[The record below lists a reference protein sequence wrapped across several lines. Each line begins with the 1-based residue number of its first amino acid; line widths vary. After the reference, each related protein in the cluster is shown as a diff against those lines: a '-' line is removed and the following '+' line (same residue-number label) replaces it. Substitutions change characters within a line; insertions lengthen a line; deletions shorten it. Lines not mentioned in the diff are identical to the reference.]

1 MEEGQ
6 TVYNGDVDVRVTGM
20 EDSGSGIQKVLYK
33 ILKDSEGVDQGE
45 IIGEDKYDYENGVT
59 DFENSTFTIKIP
71 AEGNNSSSIRVQ
83 VRVVDNAGNMQE
95 RKIAHLAIN
104 NQIPKVKL
112 SIVSKEHEEAKKT
125 YYNQDCIIK
134 IEVDDADYTLNR
146 KAFEQA
152 IQIEKD
158 GNKIELS
165 EMANY
170 GEWKWVERDKSESGL
185 PYIQLSFRENA
196 QYRLSLG
203 QYKNLAN
210 QVAVVEGMNNY
221 EFTVDKTKPNGKLVE
236 ADSGDIS
243 MQPADSLADLL
254 AIALIKR
261 QPVIYV
267 ESPDGDVAKILYYKQ
282 KYIENTRPLSENDLE
297 KLYVKGEFEKPED
310 NFISI
315 NSNEEF
321 VVYVRITDNAGNTT
335 YLNSNGIIVDILG
348 GKVTITESGV
358 NGSSKSE
365 AGYYNGDVKITIT
378 VNDEG
383 MNDIFSGIRKVTA
396 FVYCDGVLKHPVT
409 KEATGI
415 ELFAFD
421 KDKNNDGKLEG
432 TVKKEDL
439 ITSKI
444 FTAFK
449 LDGITHEFILK
460 GEDYN
465 SDNVRVEVCVKD
477 NAGNPFDDGD
487 GIWAERDKLE
497 LKINTTKPTVT
508 VDFGNDITPEIRVE
522 EDIDGKQRGYF
533 QSEKASEAAK
543 EKKATRVAKITI
555 TDRAST
561 FDKDNATKEIKK
573 QISAMIYDN
582 DELKTNVELKK
593 LNIDWD
599 SEGDIHTAY
608 VYFVDDGNYNCTWD
622 ALGYTN
628 KADNKPGSI
637 VVNGNEPRDVQVAYT
652 FTIDNTLPTGLLKIN
667 DTTEI
672 GRWTKAE
679 EETDTEQD
687 KINFFFRNKEI
698 KVTIG
703 GDDAV
708 SPYELYYYQEKAEL
722 STPLSIT
729 ELNKKFNAS
738 AFTKYE
744 HKLLKPDIDT
754 SFNGTAFSVGSLFEG
769 VGYLRVEDYAGN
781 YIYISSEGYV
791 VEDTAPVLTLQP
803 STPDVLV
810 DGKNINPDPNNPKK
824 FGYYN
829 GDKKLIEVKVN
840 VADLINQ
847 VDAYSGIKSVSY
859 TIKKDNDTKITDE
872 GILFPLEGNLPDRMA
887 YDQRKEVFDAIIT
900 IDDIGENGRHNS
912 SDLKVEVTAVDN
924 AGNTVTDYVVL
935 DIDTSRPTILVS
947 YDNNNDNGTGSYF
960 DKPRQAI
967 VKVTER
973 KGSFNAQEATAGIT
987 IKAVD
992 ANGNDIKNPD
1002 GTIWDTKTLI
1012 GPWQEE
1018 EGTDKTGE
1026 ADRYTQYTTINFI
1039 EDATYTLHIEY
1050 TDNSGN
1056 INQGFSYAPGT
1067 IHPEKFTIDKT
1078 NPTGTL
1084 TATGMNEK
1092 SKNSSWNQ
1100 MVDSLTFD
1108 RWSIN
1113 GITVN
1118 GTFEDITSS
1127 IQQVDYYKV
1136 ANNKVLTKEEL
1147 EWELGDTSVVHT
1159 QVQQIP
1165 LWQPLILQETNIR
1178 STRTGSIGAITPDEQ
1193 FTVYMRLKDKA
1204 GNTSYISTDGMIV
1217 DATAPVVINLI
1228 PEGESHAGMEGDLY
1242 SGDVNVAVIVE
1253 DPITQGDTY
1262 SGIDSIEYTISS
1274 LGTVTDSN
1282 RIEFNQDN
1290 RTKGDLQQK
1299 YEGSIL
1305 VDSEQNN
1312 SNEVLVE
1319 VVVTDNAGNQTKEQL
1334 ELQIDVTPP
1343 EIMISYDNNAP
1354 DSDSY
1359 YKETRVATIS
1369 VSERNFDPELVLV
1382 DITNTDGP
1390 IPVLSNWT
1398 ESGGG
1403 GNGDD
1408 TVHSATISYEE
1419 DGDYT
1424 FEVEC
1429 TDMADNQAEE
1439 ITFEPGTVNEKE
1451 FTIDQT
1457 LPEISVSY
1465 DNNDVYNEKY
1475 FKEGRVATVTIREHN
1490 FVRDRV
1496 EFTQTANRGASIPG
1510 VSWSSN
1516 GDTHTATIPYN
1527 SDGDYTFEV
1536 TMQDMAG
1543 NESEEADYG
1552 GSAAGK
1558 DFIVDTEISELEITG
1573 VENGKAYK
1581 DEVVPAV
1588 RFSDAN
1594 FGDYEIKLTRTRR
1607 DEIDKDV
1614 TEQFIQ
1620 GMTITGSGGYGTFD
1634 TFAEIPENDGIYTLY
1649 AKMVDLAGNE
1659 LEETVTFIINRFGS
1673 LYVYSDYLI
1682 SLIQNGGAYVQ
1693 EVEEDLVITEYNADR
1708 LVAGS
1713 LQIEITRDGRPL
1725 EEVVYTS
1732 SVVYESESGNDE
1744 FVAPNGWSQYRYE
1757 IAKENFAADGVYKM
1771 EVSSKDASGNNPENT
1786 NYEDKGIL
1794 FRVDSTAPEL
1804 TSVVGLEET
1813 IVNANKLDVSYE
1825 IYDTIGLKSMKVYV
1839 DGKLYGEEITQF
1851 EDLSNYAG
1859 MFTLNESRA
1868 EQSVR
1873 LVIEDLAGNITD
1885 TDAADFT
1892 SVYAFQKKVTIS
1904 TNALIRLLAD
1914 RNMLTGV
1921 IIAGVAAVI
1930 GFWFIMFW
1938 KRRKKDEEEVGN
1950 AK

>member
-1 MEEGQ
+1 M
-6 TVYNGDVDVRVTGM
+6 
-20 EDSGSGIQKVLYK
+20 
-33 ILKDSEGVDQGE
+33 KDSENKNHGIITKDEYLSGGVIDFTPTSE
-45 IIGEDKYDYENGVT
+45 TDRETALYHICVKAAENK
-59 DFENSTFTIKIP
+59 SH
-71 AEGNNSSSIRVQ
+71 S
-83 VRVVDNAGNMQE
+83 VRVVVRVMDKAGNISDENSMCM
-95 RKIAHLAIN
+95 AIN
-104 NQIPKVKL
+104 PDPINVQISIDGVKH
-112 SIVSKEHEEAKKT
+112 KEADEG
-125 YYNQDCIIK
+125 YYNTARTVTIKTDDTKYTFNKDAFWDAIK
-134 IEVDDADYTLNR
+134 IKKIINNSEEDVKSVILPKDNMEIKEDTDGYTVQFTFKDDATYEWSFEGYT
-146 KAFEQA
+146 
-152 IQIEKD
+152 
-158 GNKIELS
+158 
-165 EMANY
+165 
-170 GEWKWVERDKSESGL
+170 
-185 PYIQLSFRENA
+185 
-196 QYRLSLG
+196 
-203 QYKNLAN
+203 NLAN
-210 QVAVVEGMNNY
+210 TTVIDENIKAVSENPKEKDAIY
-221 EFTVDKTKPNGKLVE
+221 KFTVDTQAPTGKLSVSRIVNGKGPEVIY
-236 ADSGDIS
+236 DSSI
-243 MQPADSLADLL
+243 PYKIADLIKIGL
-254 AIALIKR
+254 IANGNVLVGISQYSEDIKTLYYR
-261 QPVIYV
+261 QPYEENTEALSEKQLEQLYKDKKFQTEASHNVNDNFVIY
-267 ESPDGDVAKILYYKQ
+267 A
-282 KYIENTRPLSENDLE
+282 
-297 KLYVKGEFEKPED
+297 
-310 NFISI
+310 
-315 NSNEEF
+315 
-321 VVYVRITDNAGNTT
+321 RITDKAGNTT
-335 YLNSNGIIVDILG
+335 YIGTEGIIVDLLRGTISLAIAG
-348 GKVTITESGV
+348 NESENGYYKDDVTI
-358 NGSSKSE
+358 K
-365 AGYYNGDVKITIT
+365 AT
-378 VNDEG
+378 VNENNEMG
-383 MNDIFSGIRKVTA
+383 FFSGIKRVTYKIE
-396 FVYCDGVLKHPVT
+396 YCESEEDYQKGNWKT
-409 KEATGI
+409 KEGESSII
-415 ELFAFD
+415 ELVNYE
-421 KDKNNDGKLEG
+421 KNSLRTDLKSSFTESI
-432 TVKKEDL
+432 TVDAKEYNY
-439 ITSKI
+439 
-444 FTAFK
+444 
-449 LDGITHEFILK
+449 
-460 GEDYN
+460 DY
-465 SDNVRVEVCVKD
+465 VRVKFFAKD
-477 NAGNPFDDGD
+477 NAGNDFLLQKG
-487 GIWAERDKLE
+487 DKLSADTMVE
-497 LKINTTKPTVT
+497 LKINSTQPKVIVNFDSNNKGKTEKY
-508 VDFGNDITPEIRVE
+508 FRLGNE
-522 EDIDGKQRGYF
+522 EDR
-533 QSEKASEAAK
+533 K
-543 EKKATRVAKITI
+543 EPTKHATRVAKITI

-561 FDKDNATKEIKK
+561 FDAHRATEAIKQQITAKDSHKTDIMLDKT
-573 QISAMIYDN
+573 AMIGN
-582 DELKTNVELKK
+582 WV
-593 LNIDWD
+593 
-599 SEGDIHTAY
+599 SAGDTHTVA
-608 VYFVDDGNYNCTWD
+608 VYFFEDGNYDCTWD

-628 KADNKPGSI
+628 KANYKQAETEVIGDTPIEFI
-637 VVNGNEPRDVQVAYT
+637 V
-652 FTIDNTLPTGLLKIN
+652 DNTYPEGFLKMN
-667 DTTEI
+667 
-672 GRWTKAE
+672 GTKE
-679 EETDTEQD
+679 DVGEWKDWIRKKLENFQ
-687 KINFFFRNKEI
+687 FFFENKRI
-698 KVTIG
+698 ILIG
-703 GDDAV
+703 GGNDAI
-708 SPYELYYYQEKAEL
+708 SPYDLYYYEDKQPKHLTKDQLDEKWTESKFIEKGERIDVDGEKGYFTGFEL
-722 STPLSIT
+722 PV
-729 ELNKKFNAS
+729 E
-738 AFTKYE
+738 
-744 HKLLKPDIDT
+744 P
-754 SFNGTAFSVGSLFEG
+754 GFEG
-769 VGYLRVEDYAGN
+769 IYYLRVEDYAGN
-781 YIYISSEGYV
+781 YVYVSSDGYV
-791 VEDTAPVLTLQP
+791 VENTPPTIKLTPSVPDTVADKNSEPQPIDDAPDDQP
-803 STPDVLV
+803 DTY
-810 DGKNINPDPNNPKK
+810 
-824 FGYYN
+824 GYYN
-829 GDKKLIEVKVN
+829 GDNNEVYVKVK
-840 VADLINQ
+840 VKEDETSP
-847 VDAYSGIKSVSY
+847 YSGIKKVSY
-859 TIKKDNDTKITDE
+859 TITKEIKETEEIVETQSGTLFEDSNNPGKDPINNFSKRVAS
-872 GILFPLEGNLPDRMA
+872 LESHTVEDDL
-887 YDQRKEVFDAIIT
+887 T
-900 IDDIGENGRHNS
+900 I
-912 SDLKVEVTAVDN
+912 KVEDLTQRNNGLITVTVTVEDN
-924 AGNTVTDYVVL
+924 AGNMATKAVKL
-935 DIDTSRPTILVS
+935 DINTTSPTIEVIYPNEITQVTGITEEDKEKLKKYSNNNKYHEIDGGRGYFSVPRVAIVKITQKG
-947 YDNNNDNGTGSYF
+947 DFDEIKAKEAIKITAKDANNNDVKL
-960 DKPRQAI
+960 DKSKMIQGW
-967 VKVTER
+967 KFSTE
-973 KGSFNAQEATAGIT
+973 KSH
-987 IKAVD
+987 
-992 ANGNDIKNPD
+992 
-1002 GTIWDTKTLI
+1002 
-1012 GPWQEE
+1012 
-1018 EGTDKTGE
+1018 TDP
-1026 ADRYTQYTTINFI
+1026 DRYTKYTLIEYI
-1039 EDATYTLHIEY
+1039 EDARYTLDIVGY
-1050 TDNSGN
+1050 TDNSQN
-1056 INQGFSYAPGT
+1056 APQSITYSPANQEHIT
-1067 IHPEKFTIDKT
+1067 QKFAIDTKK
-1078 NPTGTL
+1078 PVGSL
-1084 TATGMNEK
+1084 SATGVEFGNTN
-1092 SKNSSWNQ
+1092 NSWENQ
-1100 MVDSLTFD
+1100 LIDSLTFG
-1108 RWSIN
+1108 RWSMN

-1118 GTFEDITSS
+1118 GTFSDETSPFE
-1127 IQQVDYYKV
+1127 VAYYKV
-1136 ANNKVLTKEEL
+1136 ANDKALTLNEL
-1147 EWELGDTSVVHT
+1147 EREIGDKTSANT
-1159 QVQQIP
+1159 RLQQIP
-1165 LWQPLILQETNIR
+1165 LWQLLDTTQGDSPSKRQGTVG
-1178 STRTGSIGAITPDEQ
+1178 TIGPDEQ
-1193 FTVYMRLKDKA
+1193 FTIYMKLTDKA

-1242 SGDVNVAVIVE
+1242 SGDVNVSVIVE
-1253 DPITQGDTY
+1253 DTVTQGDTY
-1262 SGIDSIEYTISS
+1262 SGIASIEYTISS
-1274 LGTVTDSN
+1274 LGTVTDSDTIN
-1282 RIEFNQDN
+1282 FAKDN
-1290 RTKGDLQQK
+1290 PTKGDLQQK

-1312 SNEVLVE
+1312 SNEILVE

-1607 DEIDKDV
+1607 DEINQDV

-1649 AKMVDLAGNE
+1649 AKMVDLAGNK
-1659 LEETVTFIINRFGS
+1659 LEETVTFIVNRFGS

-1725 EEVVYTS
+1725 EEVVYTP

-1892 SVYAFQKKVTIS
+1892 SVYAFQKKVIIS
-1904 TNALIRLLAD
+1904 TSALIRLLAN
-1914 RNMLTGV
+1914 RNMMIGIGAT
-1921 IIAGVAAVI
+1921 AAAVVI
-1930 GFWFIMFW
+1930 GFWFILFW
-1938 KRRKKDEEEVGN
+1938 KRKKKKEEN
-1950 AK
+1950 K